1 MKEGLDILSLSN
13 CSILK
18 LNLLQCNNLK
28 GIYIPCDIGV
38 WNQSITLTRN
48 PNIPVSPD
56 ADRIL
61 FCVYSNDKTS
71 EPDGIKDR
79 SIIQK
84 SSVDIMQGGKEAF
97 EKRNLIY
104 DSWMN

>member
-1 MKEGLDILSLSN
+1 M
-13 CSILK
+13 K

-28 GIYIPCDIGV
+28 GVYILCDIGA
-38 WNQSITLTRN
+38 WNQVITLTRN
-48 PNIPVSPD
+48 PNIPLLPD
-56 ADRIL
+56 ADQIL
-61 FCVYSNDKTS
+61 ICGYSNDKTS

-84 SSVDIMQGGKEAF
+84 SIVDIIKKVKKAF

-104 DSWMN
+104 GSSMN